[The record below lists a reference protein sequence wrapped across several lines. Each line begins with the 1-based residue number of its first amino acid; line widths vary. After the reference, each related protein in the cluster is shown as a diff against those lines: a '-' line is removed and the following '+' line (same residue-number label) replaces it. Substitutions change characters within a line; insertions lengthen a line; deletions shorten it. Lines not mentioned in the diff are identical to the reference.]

1 MRKLGITFFFVVAL
15 TVPLTMW
22 AQIPN
27 PSFELWTG
35 TGTALQPTGW
45 ATDNYNIPGYPNPVT
60 QSTTFHSGAYSAQG
74 SVAGFGPGNNIP
86 PYLIATFPFAQRPVS
101 LTGWYQLNSVG
112 FDSLEVFTWLWS
124 QSRTTLY
131 AAGDWGTK
139 VSTNGWVKFN
149 VPLDYISATT
159 PDTAY
164 IYVMLV
170 SERDSVHI
178 GSYFLIDDLAYEGTA
193 TGVAEQ
199 PQRAAKP
206 TVFGLDQNYPNP
218 FNPTTTI
225 RYELPSTS
233 MVRLS
238 VFDLLGQEVATLV
251 NERKDAGTYQ
261 VRFDGSALPSGIY
274 FYRLA
279 AGDFVQTRRLALV
292 K

>member
-1 MRKLGITFFFVVAL
+1 MRKIGIGVFLLVAL
-15 TVPLTMW
+15 AIPLTLW

-27 PSFELWTG
+27 PSFETWTG
-35 TGTALQPTGW
+35 TGTALSPTGW

-60 QSTTFHSGAYSAQG
+60 RSTTFHTGAYSAQG
-74 SVAGFGPGNNIP
+74 ATAGFGPGNNLP
-86 PYLIATFPFAQRPVS
+86 PYLIATFPFNQRPAS
-101 LTGWYQLNSVG
+101 LTGWYQLKSVG

-124 QSRTTLY
+124 QSRSTLY
-131 AAGDWGTK
+131 ATGEWGTN
-139 VSTNGWVKFN
+139 VSTNGWAQFN
-149 VPLDYISATT
+149 IPLDYTNATT

-178 GSYFLIDDLAYEGTA
+178 GSYFLVDDIAYAGTA

-199 PQRAAKP
+199 PQSAKP
-206 TVFGLDQNYPNP
+206 AVFALDQNYPNP

-225 RYELPSTS
+225 KYELPKTS
-233 MVRLS
+233 MVKLS
-238 VFDLLGQEVATLV
+238 VFDLLGREVATLV
-251 NERKDAGTYQ
+251 NERKDAGAYQ

-274 FYRLA
+274 FYRIV